1 MSPPPSGDVRVTL
14 LTQPDCAFCDQAAA
28 MLERLSREYRLE
40 VTSLPLTSPE
50 GRALAERG
58 GIMFPPGIFL
68 DDEPFSYGRPSE
80 RKLRRELGRRTAGSS
95 TTLRS

>member
-1 MSPPPSGDVRVTL
+1 MSPPPSGGVRVTL
-14 LTQPDCAFCDQAAA
+14 LTQPDCAFCDQAAG
-28 MLERLSREYRLE
+28 MLERLSGEYRLH
-40 VTSLPLTSPE
+40 VTSLSLTSPE

-80 RKLRRELGRRTAGSS
+80 RKLRRELGRRTAGGINYTS
-95 TTLRS
+95 